1 MTAIIDKIYN
11 HQNSNSLASK
21 LRKKRFAFFQ
31 FLLESLP
38 SPIKVLDVGGTLS
51 FWENI
56 CILHEVNKK
65 IDITIINRYLEE
77 NNSAYPNIKQFVGDA
92 TNMKTFK
99 DKEFD
104 VIFSNSVIEH
114 VGDYEQQLKMARE
127 LMRVSKRYFLQTPNL
142 YFPIE
147 PHFVFPFFQFLP
159 IEMRILL
166 LSKFDLGWMKKT
178 SNKEKAR
185 EIITGI
191 KLLKK
196 NEFTNLFPNSN
207 LYEEKFLGLTKSFII
222 YDGWD
227 T

>member
-11 HQNSNSLASK
+11 HERSDSLASK

-31 FLLESLP
+31 SLLESLP
-38 SPIKVLDVGGTLS
+38 STIKLLDVGGTVS

-65 IDITIINRYLEE
+65 IDITIINLYLEE
-77 NNSAYPNIKQFVGDA
+77 ENSVYPNIKQVVGDA
-92 TNMKTFK
+92 TNMKMFK

-104 VIFSNSVIEH
+104 VVFSNSVIEH
-114 VGDYEQQLKMARE
+114 VGNYEQQLKMARE
-127 LMRVSKRYFLQTPNL
+127 LMRVSKRHFVQTPNL

-166 LSKFDLGWMKKT
+166 LRKFDLGWMKKI
-178 SNKEKAR
+178 SDKEKAR
-185 EIITGI
+185 EMITGI
-191 KLLKK
+191 KLLNKM
-196 NEFTNLFPNSN
+196 EFTNLFPNSN
-207 LYEEKFLGLTKSFII
+207 LYEEKFFGLTKSFII